1 MNPAPADPDP
11 GAQAR
16 ASVGRPAR
24 NDFRGAG
31 RWLMWLAAA
40 VMVAGYVTYRAI
52 LGEAADGL
60 GLLGA
65 AVITITL
72 AIAGP
77 LGLIG
82 GVLWLVGMARSAR
95 SKRLSGPGA

>member
-31 RWLMWLAAA
+31 RWMMGLALGA
-40 VMVAGYVTYRAI
+40 VAAGYLAYRAI
-52 LGEAADGL
+52 LGEGADGL

-65 AVITITL
+65 SMFTITL
-72 AIAGP
+72 AVAGP

-82 GVLWLVGMARSAR
+82 GVLWLVGAAR
-95 SKRLSGPGA
+95 SKRLSGPGP

>member
-16 ASVGRPAR
+16 ASVGRPAG
-24 NDFRGAG
+24 NDFRGTG

-40 VMVAGYVTYRAI
+40 VAVAGYVAYRAI
-52 LGEAADGL
+52 LGEGSDGL
-60 GLLGA
+60 GLLA
-65 AVITITL
+65 ATVFTVTA
-72 AIAGP
+72 AIAAP

-82 GVLWLVGMARSAR
+82 VVLWLFGVAR

>member
-24 NDFRGAG
+24 NDFRGTG
-31 RWLMWLAAA
+31 RWLMWLAVA
-40 VMVAGYVTYRAI
+40 VMGTGLVTYRAI
-52 LGEAADGL
+52 LGESSDGL

-65 AVITITL
+65 MVFAITAFIG
-72 AIAGP
+72 AP

-82 GVLWLVGMARSAR
+82 IVLWLFGVARAR
-95 SKRLSGPGA
+95 RTGGAGP